1 VIYAGCTEGMSML
14 LEINIKN
21 GRIVMIS
28 CKEKFLNDFENSTK
42 SKMVVAVK
50 LPTGTEII
58 VNSDNL
64 DGKVEYYK
72 NAYNDNMELKNNT
85 DIKIVNYMFV

>member
-1 VIYAGCTEGMSML
+1 MEPIT
-14 LEINIKN
+14 
-21 GRIVMIS
+21 
-28 CKEKFLNDFENSTK
+28 CKEIFLNAFEESTK

-50 LPTGTEII
+50 LPTGIEII

-72 NAYNDNMELKNNT
+72 NAYNDDMKLKNNT
-85 DIKIVNYMFV
+85 DIEIVNYMFV

>member
-1 VIYAGCTEGMSML
+1 METT
-14 LEINIKN
+14 
-21 GRIVMIS
+21 
-28 CKEKFLNDFENSTK
+28 CKKIFLDAYEKSTK

-50 LPTGTEII
+50 LPTGIEII

-64 DGKVEYYK
+64 NGKIEYYK

-85 DIKIVNYMFV
+85 GIEIVNYMFV

>member
-1 VIYAGCTEGMSML
+1 
-14 LEINIKN
+14 
-21 GRIVMIS
+21 MIS